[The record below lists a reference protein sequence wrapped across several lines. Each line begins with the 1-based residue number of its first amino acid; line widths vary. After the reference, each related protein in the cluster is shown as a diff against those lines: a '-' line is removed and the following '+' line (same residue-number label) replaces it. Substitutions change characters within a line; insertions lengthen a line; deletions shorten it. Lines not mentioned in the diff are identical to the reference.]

1 MSAAALPGRPGGAV
15 HRAGP
20 GHSGRR
26 APVAVAVRAIRA
38 AIDARI
44 ADLQPPLPA

>member
-26 APVAVAVRAIRA
+26 APVAATVRAIRA
-38 AIDARI
+38 TIEARI
-44 ADLQPPLPA
+44 AGLQPRVPA